1 MQGGFVAALLYMT
14 PCTIIALGQ
23 LNYFQQQLRKS
34 EEGEQL
40 PLTQVGV
47 THSSSGSKEPM
58 SAPAGVVMAPVV
70 RSGSGNRSGY
80 NANAVHPDR
89 ADSGAA
95 AAADGG
101 DVVRPAE
108 LHTLGEVRTTPQGV
122 VPVADAN
129 GLGSNRY

>member
-1 MQGGFVAALLYMT
+1 VAALLYMT

-40 PLTQVGV
+40 PLTQTGV
-47 THSSSGSKEPM
+47 THSSSSGSKEPM
-58 SAPAGVVMAPVV
+58 SAPAGVTMST
-70 RSGSGNRSGY
+70 SGSGSGF
-80 NANAVHPDR
+80 NAVHPAR

-101 DVVRPAE
+101 NVVRPAE
-108 LHTLGEVRTTPQGV
+108 LHTLGEVRATPQGV